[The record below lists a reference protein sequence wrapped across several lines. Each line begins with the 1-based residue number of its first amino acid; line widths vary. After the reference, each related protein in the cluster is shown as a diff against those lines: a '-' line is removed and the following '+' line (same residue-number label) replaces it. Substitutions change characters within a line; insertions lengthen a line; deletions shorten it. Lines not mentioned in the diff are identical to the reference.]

1 MSFNSYSMKISS
13 HSNEDFN
20 SKRNGIVDKYF
31 LCKPEGTKGHDLSP
45 NFGVANPRVFG
56 SKQDFK
62 LVIRQKYHKRHFR
75 H

>member
-13 HSNEDFN
+13 HSNEDFSSRGN
-20 SKRNGIVDKYF
+20 AIVDKYF
-31 LCKPEGTKGHDLSP
+31 FSEPVGTRGHDLSP
-45 NFGVANPRVFG
+45 NFGVANPRAFG
-56 SKQDFK
+56 SKHDFK